1 MATVRERSPGVWEVR
16 AFTGRD
22 AQGRPTQVSRT
33 VRGAKRDA
41 NRVAAEL
48 TVRRSSGSAKV
59 TMAEL
64 LDLWTDQNEPAW
76 AVSTTQNQK
85 SRVAMVKTDPIAK
98 IRLVR
103 LTAVDV
109 DRWHA
114 RLARAGVGEGSIR
127 NQHQT
132 LRAAVTQAVRWGWV
146 TTNVVAVAQLGR
158 RKQAPRGAMGEDEV
172 RRIMLGATE
181 LVDEF
186 EVEPAAAVA
195 LRLAAVTGARR
206 SELAA
211 LRWDDLEGDRLAIDS
226 SMAIIRHGKPGSP
239 QSPTLRDD
247 PTKTAN
253 RRTVTLDRTTV
264 GQLENLKH
272 FQGSY
277 GPWILSVGER
287 PVNPERIAAWW
298 RRARDRAGVDKRWR
312 LHDLRHWSATTSIAR
327 GHDIRTVANR
337 LGHANPAMTLR
348 VYAHAVESADGP
360 VADMLGEVLDN
371 GGDDT

>member
-158 RKQAPRGAMGEDEV
+158 RKQAPRGALGEDEV

-360 VADMLGEVLDN
+360 VADMLGEVLDH

>member
-48 TVRRSSGSAKV
+48 TVRRSSGAAKV

-64 LDLWTDQNEPAW
+64 LDLWTEQNEPAW

-158 RKQAPRGAMGEDEV
+158 RKQAPRGAMGEDDV
-172 RRIMLGATE
+172 RRVLQGVTE
-181 LVDEF
+181 LADEF

-226 SMAIIRHGKPGSP
+226 SMAIIRHGKPGAP

-264 GQLENLKH
+264 GQLEDLKRL
-272 FQGSY
+272 QGSY